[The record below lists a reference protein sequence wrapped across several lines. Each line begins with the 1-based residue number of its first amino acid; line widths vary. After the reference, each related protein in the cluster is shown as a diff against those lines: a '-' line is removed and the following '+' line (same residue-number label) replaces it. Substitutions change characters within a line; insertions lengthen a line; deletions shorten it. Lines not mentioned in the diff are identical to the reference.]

1 MWKMLLGLIVMVG
14 LGYLGIKTM
23 VPKPD
28 KNTGLQG
35 YTGGLQR
42 AEDKA
47 RNVMHQDNAANARN
61 AVERYRG
68 ENDSYPPSLQACV
81 DAGYLEKV
89 PQGVSYDPATGQVT
103 ETP

>member
-1 MWKMLLGLIVMVG
+1 MWKMLLGLVVMVG

-35 YTGGLQR
+35 YTKGLQR

-47 RNVMHQDNAANARN
+47 RDVVRQDHAANVRN
-61 AVERYRG
+61 AVERYRV
-68 ENDSYPPSLQACV
+68 EKDAYPPSLQACV
-81 DAGYLEKV
+81 DEGYLEKV
-89 PQGVSYDPATGQVT
+89 PPGVSYDPSTGQVS
-103 ETP
+103 ESN